1 MLAAPDPIDGFT
13 SRRYRVGGLALHVR
27 ERPGSWPSYLL
38 VHGLAVSHRYL
49 MPTARCI
56 PGNRVL
62 VPDLPGFGLSTKPS
76 SVYRV
81 ENHSRVLGRW
91 LDALGERRLCV
102 IGNSFGCQMAVD
114 LAVRRPDLVGVLV
127 LVGPTAD
134 PAARSMA
141 RQVGRWAWDLVFE
154 DKRQAAI
161 LAADMFDAGPR
172 RVVGTLRWSVR
183 DRIDRKLPSV
193 AASTLLVRGS
203 RDPIAPARWLAA
215 AAALTPLARTLTI
228 PRAAHNAV
236 TTAGPQVARA
246 AAELV
251 RVQSGQ

>member
-1 MLAAPDPIDGFT
+1 
-13 SRRYRVGGLALHVR
+13 
-27 ERPGSWPSYLL
+27 
-38 VHGLAVSHRYL
+38 
-49 MPTARCI
+49 
-56 PGNRVL
+56 
-62 VPDLPGFGLSTKPS
+62 
-76 SVYRV
+76 
-81 ENHSRVLGRW
+81 
-91 LDALGERRLCV
+91 
-102 IGNSFGCQMAVD
+102 
-114 LAVRRPDLVGVLV
+114 
-127 LVGPTAD
+127 
-134 PAARSMA
+134 MA